1 MLYAYIGFDG
11 CQVTEIIALH
21 LQSAI
26 VVTLENIYIAG
37 LLKEDYWMFNRYP
50 VKGNYFLFL
59 CYISLDL

>member
-37 LLKEDYWMFNRYP
+37 LLKEDY
-50 VKGNYFLFL
+50 
-59 CYISLDL
+59 